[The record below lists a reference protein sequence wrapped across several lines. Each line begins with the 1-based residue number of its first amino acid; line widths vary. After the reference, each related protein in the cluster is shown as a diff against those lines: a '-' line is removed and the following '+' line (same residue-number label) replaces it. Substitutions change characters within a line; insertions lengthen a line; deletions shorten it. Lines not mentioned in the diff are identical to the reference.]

1 MSENV
6 EIKTT
11 KSGLNKVLAIRN
23 KISKKSDLS
32 EQIIYL
38 TRQKMSKNNKKITK
52 RPPEIEQ
59 IKNSVEFYQTSIFW
73 DIFQVDGFINSNNE
87 LLRLRRQTIPEGRRD
102 CYDELEVVV
111 RTNKK
116 LAEIILWLGLAS
128 KN

>member
-11 KSGLNKVLAIRN
+11 KSGLNKVLAIRS
-23 KISKKSDLS
+23 KISKKKGLS

-38 TRQKMSKNNKKITK
+38 TRQKMKKNNNKIFK
-52 RPPEIEQ
+52 NLPESQQIVRSDEFIE
-59 IKNSVEFYQTSIFW
+59 TSNFW

-102 CYDELEVVV
+102 CYDEIEVVV